1 LQARPHG
8 PLVAA
13 TAGPHGR
20 ASAVGGLGEVE
31 QVGAFGFVKLESAG
45 DRVQDGGGDAAECTA
60 FKLGVILNAHPGQ
73 VGDLAATQ
81 PRDPATPRLRYPG
94 LLGSDLGTPRDQEL
108 ADFGAIV
115 HVNEATTAAGW
126 LGCPIST
133 PINSDFLAGCGAAF
147 LEDMTT
153 TFRSVRRWAAA
164 VLATT
169 SLVAVLAGCST
180 ESPTAGINTTAPS
193 PSTVVGPPS
202 SASTG
207 SARIVLRF
215 GDEFATATL
224 SDTPAAREFAAM
236 LPLQLKLH
244 DPMGQAKSGPLPR
257 PIGAAGGNPV
267 FDPAVGEIY
276 YSAPSA
282 TFAIFYDDL
291 GQSIP
296 DPGLVRLGT
305 VDTRTDRIAEAGNR
319 FTVQIYLADHV
330 RF

>member
-1 LQARPHG
+1 
-8 PLVAA
+8 
-13 TAGPHGR
+13 
-20 ASAVGGLGEVE
+20 
-31 QVGAFGFVKLESAG
+31 
-45 DRVQDGGGDAAECTA
+45 
-60 FKLGVILNAHPGQ
+60 
-73 VGDLAATQ
+73 
-81 PRDPATPRLRYPG
+81 
-94 LLGSDLGTPRDQEL
+94 
-108 ADFGAIV
+108 
-115 HVNEATTAAGW
+115 
-126 LGCPIST
+126 
-133 PINSDFLAGCGAAF
+133 
-147 LEDMTT
+147 M
-153 TFRSVRRWAAA
+153 
-164 VLATT
+164 LATT
-169 SLVAVLAGCST
+169 SLLAVLAGCAT
-180 ESPTAGINTTAPS
+180 QGPTAGINTTVPS
-193 PSTVVGPPS
+193 PSTVVRPP

-257 PIGAAGGNPV
+257 PIDAAGGDPV

-276 YSAPSA
+276 YSAPSG

>member
-1 LQARPHG
+1 
-8 PLVAA
+8 
-13 TAGPHGR
+13 
-20 ASAVGGLGEVE
+20 VE

-45 DRVQDGGGDAAECTA
+45 DRIQNGGGDAAECTA

-94 LLGSDLGTPRDQEL
+94 LLGSDLGTPRGQEL

-115 HVNEATTAAGW
+115 HVNDSTTATGW

-133 PINSDFLAGCGAAF
+133 PINSDFLARRRAAL

-153 TFRSVRRWAAA
+153 TFRSGTFRSVRRRTAA

-193 PSTVVGPPS
+193 PRTVVSPPP
-202 SASTG
+202 ASTG

-215 GDEFATATL
+215 GNEFATATL

-244 DPMGQAKSGPLPR
+244 DPMGQAKSAPLPE
-257 PIGAAGGNPV
+257 PIDASGGEPV

-276 YSAPSA
+276 YSAPSG

-319 FTVQIYLADHV
+319 FAVQIYLADHV

>member
-1 LQARPHG
+1 
-8 PLVAA
+8 
-13 TAGPHGR
+13 
-20 ASAVGGLGEVE
+20 
-31 QVGAFGFVKLESAG
+31 
-45 DRVQDGGGDAAECTA
+45 
-60 FKLGVILNAHPGQ
+60 
-73 VGDLAATQ
+73 
-81 PRDPATPRLRYPG
+81 
-94 LLGSDLGTPRDQEL
+94 
-108 ADFGAIV
+108 
-115 HVNEATTAAGW
+115 
-126 LGCPIST
+126 
-133 PINSDFLAGCGAAF
+133 
-147 LEDMTT
+147 MTT